1 MSTDTVKADT
11 QKGDGLQRWE
21 WREPTDDEFE
31 KNRVDKNLYRIFS
44 VDKDGN
50 RKTLYKFWAK
60 NDEEAL
66 NTLEEFKS
74 QHAEF
79 GECYYGSSGNYVDG
93 DGKRH
98 DSLREMHVDRR
109 GTLERIWDYAFYR
122 IPSKFVDFKF
132 KARNVLG
139 FIHCKHA
146 CDESWNLDLHILED
160 LKYNLPILA
169 KHHHGY
175 PNFIADR
182 VKGRLDR
189 NGLTEREFMKLE
201 SETAS
206 KMWTEELL
214 SLHREVLLYL
224 YYSNH
229 GMFDDNDMEMAS
241 IDREYRNTIPYK
253 EGTYKEIDCAK
264 LGEMTQEHWNNIWDW
279 VKEKGQALWD

>member
-1 MSTDTVKADT
+1 MDN
-11 QKGDGLQRWE
+11 
-21 WREPTDDEFE
+21 DE
-31 KNRVDKNLYRIFS
+31 NQ
-44 VDKDGN
+44 
-50 RKTLYKFWAK
+50 KTLYKFWAK

-74 QHAEF
+74 QHPSF
-79 GECYYGSSGNYVDG
+79 GECYYGPSLYYVDG
-93 DGKRH
+93 EGKRYE
-98 DSLREMHVDRR
+98 SLREMHKDRR

-122 IPSKFVDFKF
+122 IPSKFMDFKF

-139 FIHCKHA
+139 FIRSKHA

-160 LKYNLPILA
+160 LKHNLPILA
-169 KHHHGY
+169 KHNHKY

-189 NGLTEREFMKLE
+189 NGLIDEEFMKLE
-201 SETAS
+201 SETAL

-229 GMFDDNDMEMAS
+229 GTFDCNDSEMSS
-241 IDREYRNTIPYK
+241 IDSEYRNTIPYRR
-253 EGTYKEIDCAK
+253 GMYKVIDYTR

-279 VKEKGQALWD
+279 VKEKGQALWN